1 MLVCFSVLKWF
12 SPASIYDGGGLVLPK
27 RSPETVLGVK
37 HDQYIS
43 RPRGEY
49 MNTCWKYEIFSC
61 TLVLPR
67 QMENGHAKSIYI
79 STSNLFASAK
89 HPKKKT
95 PMISVTTPKIGVGR
109 QKLATRS
116 KNWHWL
122 VCVFCVSDKNFTFT
136 VLFIQPFENIS
147 SSCLNSFSLFS
158 FAFLCIW
165 RTPLWYK
172 CHQPYTF
179 HDIVRGHFR
188 IYISVA

>member
-1 MLVCFSVLKWF
+1 MINIFPDLGGNIWTHVENMKFFPVLWF
-12 SPASIYDGGGLVLPK
+12 CQGRWKTDMQKAYILAPA
-27 RSPETVLGVK
+27 T
-37 HDQYIS
+37 
-43 RPRGEY
+43 
-49 MNTCWKYEIFSC
+49 F
-61 TLVLPR
+61 LPR
-67 QMENGHAKSIYI
+67 QN
-79 STSNLFASAK
+79 T
-89 HPKKKT
+89 PKT